1 MQNMSIAIDSFLAS
15 PWLILLGLAVVIG
28 LWRGRRRG
36 ARHGLKA
43 GAIVAAIGVAGFAAF
58 SALVAVY
65 YATGGH

>member
-1 MQNMSIAIDSFLAS
+1 MSIAIDSFLAS
-15 PWLILLGLAVVIG
+15 PWLILLGLAIVIG

-43 GAIVAAIGVAGFAAF
+43 GAIAAAIGVAGFAAF
-58 SALVAVY
+58 SALVAFY